1 MRSDFA
7 FVCLVDCLTLA
18 LFVKALHSSILVA
31 RIVLLGDTKMHW
43 LCESRNLIL
52 MDVLTVSYLRFVVKL
67 VRGDFLSFFLRV
79 DCLFVV
85 AYLALESAMHN
96 LPPLLAFVGDVL

>member
-1 MRSDFA
+1 MRNRSIFDGVCCLKATRIHVRSDFA
-7 FVCLVDCLTLA
+7 FVCLVDCLTLV

-52 MDVLTVSYLRFVVKL
+52 IDVLTVSNLRFVVKL
-67 VRGDFLSFFLRV
+67 VRGDF
-79 DCLFVV
+79 
-85 AYLALESAMHN
+85 
-96 LPPLLAFVGDVL
+96 